1 MSEIL
6 AKDIMVKDVACV
18 NVPGNRDH
26 VLKTL
31 KERRVSGVPVVKKGE
46 LVGMIT
52 RSDLL
57 GNPEEDQIA
66 LIMTRNPMVVAPES
80 SVIEVA
86 KLLTENNIRRIPV
99 VEDGNLVGIVSV
111 ADLIKVVADL
121 GIKAP
126 IENYFQRKMIAVW
139 DKMPLPV
146 AGAVME
152 YAQAQASPVLNS
164 DLKLVGIV
172 SDRDLINA
180 SVIEDYVE
188 KSDLSA
194 APDEDEW
201 AWDSTRDTMSFY
213 YGVSRIE
220 LRDVPVSQA
229 MVPAITAI
237 KSSEV
242 SESASLMRKE
252 AIDQIPVVTSQQ
264 KLTGMLRDYDLLCAM
279 IDFFEGKIS

>member
-1 MSEIL
+1 MNEIL
-6 AKDIMVKDVACV
+6 VKDIMVKDVAYV
-18 NVPGNRDH
+18 DVPGNRDH

-31 KERRVSGVPVVKKGE
+31 KERQVSGVPVIKKGE
-46 LVGMIT
+46 LIGMVT

-66 LIMTRNPMVVAPES
+66 LIMTRNPVVAIPES

-99 VEDGNLVGIVSV
+99 IEDGALVGIVSV
-111 ADLIKVVADL
+111 ADLIKVVVDL
-121 GIKAP
+121 GITES
-126 IENYFQRKMIAVW
+126 IENYFERKMIVVW
-139 DKMPLPV
+139 DEMPLPV
-146 AGAVME
+146 VGAVME
-152 YAQAQASPVLNS
+152 YASAQASPVLNS

-188 KSDLSA
+188 KSDMSA
-194 APDEDEW
+194 APEEDEW
-201 AWDSTRDTMSFY
+201 AWESTRDTASFY

-220 LRDVPVSQA
+220 LRNVPVSNA
-229 MVPAITAI
+229 MVPAVTAI

-242 SESASLMRKE
+242 SECARLMRKE
-252 AIDQIPVVTSQQ
+252 VIDQIPVVTSQQ
-264 KLTGMLRDYDLLCAM
+264 KLMGMLQDYDLLCAM
-279 IDFFEGKIS
+279 IDFFEGEGS

>member
-1 MSEIL
+1 LNEIL
-6 AKDIMVKDVACV
+6 VKDIMVKDVAYV
-18 NVPGNRDH
+18 DVPGNRDH

-31 KERRVSGVPVVKKGE
+31 KERQVSGVPVIKKGE
-46 LVGMIT
+46 LIGMVT

-66 LIMTRNPMVVAPES
+66 LIMTRNPVVAIPES

-99 VEDGNLVGIVSV
+99 IEDGALVGIVSV
-111 ADLIKVVADL
+111 ADLIKVVVDL
-121 GIKAP
+121 GITES
-126 IENYFQRKMIAVW
+126 IENYFERKMIVVW
-139 DKMPLPV
+139 DEMPLPV
-146 AGAVME
+146 VGAVME
-152 YAQAQASPVLNS
+152 YASAQASPVLNS

-188 KSDLSA
+188 KSDMSA
-194 APDEDEW
+194 APEEDEW
-201 AWDSTRDTMSFY
+201 AWESTRDTASFY

-220 LRDVPVSQA
+220 LRNVPVSNA
-229 MVPAITAI
+229 MVPAVTAI

-242 SESASLMRKE
+242 SECARLMRKE
-252 AIDQIPVVTSQQ
+252 VIDQIPVVTSQQ
-264 KLTGMLRDYDLLCAM
+264 KLMGMLQDYDLLCAM
-279 IDFFEGKIS
+279 IDFFEGEGS